1 MFASEEREMSD
12 TYEMLAAFAR
22 SAGTLYCFVLFL
34 GVLVYALWPSNR
46 ETFNKAARAPLS
58 ED

>member
-1 MFASEEREMSD
+1 MSD
-12 TYEMLAAFAR
+12 TYEMLSAFAR
-22 SAGTLYCFVLFL
+22 SAGTLYCFAMFM

-46 ETFNKAARAPLS
+46 EKFNEAAHTPLR

>member
-1 MFASEEREMSD
+1 MAE
-12 TYEMLAAFAR
+12 TYEMLSAFAR
-22 SAGTLYCFVLFL
+22 TAGTVYCFVVFL

-46 ETFNKAARAPLS
+46 EAFNKAARTPLS

>member
-1 MFASEEREMSD
+1 MSE
-12 TYEMLAAFAR
+12 TYEWLSAFAR

-34 GVLVYALWPSNR
+34 GVLVYALWPANGER
-46 ETFNKAARAPLS
+46 FNEAAQAPLR

>member
-1 MFASEEREMSD
+1 MSD
-12 TYEMLAAFAR
+12 SYEMLTAFAR
-22 SAGTLYCFVLFL
+22 SAGTLYFFVLFL

-46 ETFNKAARAPLS
+46 ETFNKAARAPLR

>member
-1 MFASEEREMSD
+1 MAE
-12 TYEMLAAFAR
+12 TYEALSGFAR
-22 SAGTLYCFVLFL
+22 SAGTLYCFAFFL

-46 ETFNKAARAPLS
+46 EKFNKAAQAPLS